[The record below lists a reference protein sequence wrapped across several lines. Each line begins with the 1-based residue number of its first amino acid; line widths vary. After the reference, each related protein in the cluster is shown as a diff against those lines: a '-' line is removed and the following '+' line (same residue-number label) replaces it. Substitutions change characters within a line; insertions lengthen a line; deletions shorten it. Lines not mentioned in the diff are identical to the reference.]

1 MSIFFSCVVES
12 AQREPIRLALQDL
25 DSVAASL
32 GLSSSLK
39 SLGGLLEGSLAS
51 GELKPDEDLE
61 KILLLLAVAVILAP
75 KNNGGQLLTL
85 ASGAGESIA
94 LTSAKECDAFLM
106 RLLSVDQYNQGI
118 QILIALGVL
127 PKPLDLSS
135 FANAFEGES
144 VFCL

>member
-1 MSIFFSCVVES
+1 MSIFFSCAVDS

-25 DSVAASL
+25 DPVAASL

-39 SLGGLLEGSLAS
+39 LLGGLLEGSLAS

-61 KILLLLAVAVILAP
+61 KILLLSAVAVKLGP
-75 KNNGGQLLTL
+75 ENNGGQLLSL
-85 ASGAGESIA
+85 ATAGGDSIA
-94 LTSAKECDAFLM
+94 LNSAKECDAFLM
-106 RLLSVDQYNQGI
+106 RLLSVDQYKQGI
-118 QILIALGVL
+118 QTLIALGVL
-127 PKPLDLSS
+127 PKPLDLTS

>member
-1 MSIFFSCVVES
+1 M
-12 AQREPIRLALQDL
+12 
-25 DSVAASL
+25 
-32 GLSSSLK
+32 
-39 SLGGLLEGSLAS
+39 LLEGSLAS

-61 KILLLLAVAVILAP
+61 KILLLSAVAVNLGPI
-75 KNNGGQLLTL
+75 NNGGQLLSL
-85 ASGAGESIA
+85 ATAGGESIA

-106 RLLSVDQYNQGI
+106 RLLNVDQYNHGV

>member
-75 KNNGGQLLTL
+75 KNNGGQLLTF

>member
-1 MSIFFSCVVES
+1 MSIFFSCAVDS

-25 DSVAASL
+25 DPVAASL
-32 GLSSSLK
+32 GLSSSLV
-39 SLGGLLEGSLAS
+39 SLGALLEGSLAS

-61 KILLLLAVAVILAP
+61 KILLLSAVAVNLGP
-75 KNNGGQLLTL
+75 ENNGGQLLSL
-85 ASGAGESIA
+85 ATAGGDSIA
-94 LTSAKECDAFLM
+94 LTTAKECDAFLT
-106 RLLSVDQYNQGI
+106 RLLDVDQYNQGL

-127 PKPLDLSS
+127 PKPLDLTS

>member
-1 MSIFFSCVVES
+1 MSIFFSCAVDS

-25 DSVAASL
+25 DPVAASL

-39 SLGGLLEGSLAS
+39 SLGGLLDCSLAA
-51 GELKPDEDLE
+51 GELKPDEELE
-61 KILLLLAVAVILAP
+61 KILLLTAVAVNLGP
-75 KNNGGQLLTL
+75 VNNGGQLLSL
-85 ASGAGESIA
+85 ATAGGESIA
-94 LTSAKECDAFLM
+94 LTTAKECDAFLT
-106 RLLSVDQYNQGI
+106 RLLNVDQYNQAI

-127 PKPLDLSS
+127 PKPLDLTS